1 MSARLAAAASRAS
14 PPDAR
19 RAEDLPPTPAE
30 EAPSN
35 PRSPPA
41 AAPALAAPALL
52 DELAFAPLP
61 LGTQP
66 SRAESPTAWA
76 DLEEDARLF
85 PDDYSDLFA
94 GSPAASFWTW
104 RG

>member
-1 MSARLAAAASRAS
+1 MSRRHSSSPGSKPITTRLHK
-14 PPDAR
+14 
-19 RAEDLPPTPAE
+19 LT
-30 EAPSN
+30 
-35 PRSPPA
+35 
-41 AAPALAAPALL
+41 ALL